1 MFHANETVFDEM
13 LFDNVSSLPLEIKV
27 FFLYQWSYND
37 HISIY
42 QFMVLIKE
50 IRGLFIWRW
59 AGPERWTG
67 SPRWDRTFS
76 KKHLI
81 CSYEKKTRRDLT
93 LFCRHYTLVRW
104 KFSIWANASL
114 EFSLI
119 SFVFALH
126 EWSELL
132 P

>member
-1 MFHANETVFDEM
+1 MFHANETVSDEM
-13 LFDNVSSLPLEIKV
+13 LFDSVSLPLEIKV

-50 IRGLFIWRW
+50 IKGLFIWRW

-81 CSYEKKTRRDLT
+81 CSYEKKTARLGG
-93 LFCRHYTLVRW
+93 
-104 KFSIWANASL
+104 ISL
-114 EFSLI
+114 Y
-119 SFVFALH
+119 FAGITPWWD
-126 EWSELL
+126 ENFPYEQTKVGQ
-132 P
+132 PGKVE